1 MTATAER
8 PATTI
13 FRRPKSKTGLW
24 GWITTVDHKKIGI
37 MYGYAAFFFFII
49 GGTEALLLRIQL
61 AQANSEFLT
70 AGAYN
75 ALFTMHGTT
84 MIFLFVMPVSAAFM
98 NYMLPLLIGAR
109 DVAFPRLNALSWW
122 IFFFGGIFLYST
134 FFFGTSLPP
143 VDPAGI
149 SGNLAAGGGPG
160 TFNFLADAPG
170 GGWFG
175 YQPNAGPLYSPGTAL
190 DFWALGLQ
198 ILGLASLVS
207 SINFIVTVFNM
218 RAKGM
223 RLLRMPV
230 FAWMSTVVAFL
241 LLFSLP
247 IIAVALFMVMFDRQF
262 GTVFFAAS
270 SGGDPI
276 LWQHLFWLFGH
287 PEVYILVLPAMGIV
301 SEVLPVF
308 SRKPLFGYSAVVFA
322 GAAIAFLG
330 FGVWAHHMFAS
341 GITPVAQAAF
351 GLATMTIAIPT
362 GIKIFNWMGTMWGGR
377 LRLTTPMLFA
387 MGFVGMFTIGG
398 LSGVTHSIVP
408 SDWQQTDTYYIVAHF
423 HYVLFGGAVF
433 GIFAGLY
440 YWFPKLT
447 GRVMS
452 ERLGKTQFWLQFIGF
467 NLTFAPM
474 HWLGLQGMVRRTW
487 KYAPEAGLETWNVAV
502 SIGAFIIAAAILVF
516 IYNWYHSRRHGEP
529 SGLDPWDARTIE
541 WTIPNPT
548 PEWNFGVSPVVSRLD
563 DFWHQKYDEDEEGR
577 PVRRPDAEEVLQRH
591 EDEGLNPPA
600 PIHLP
605 APSYF
610 PFFLALGIPLAFYGI
625 IYHTSVFGKAL
636 ILIGAVIMLSAV
648 IGWAIEPL
656 EEPEDHP
663 SPADETSSD
672 DVEEVVSPA
681 GAGALG
687 VADATPDT
695 GEGGEVADE

>member
-13 FRRPKSKTGLW
+13 FRRPRSTTGLW
-24 GWITTVDHKKIGI
+24 SWLTTVDHKRIGI
-37 MYGYAAFFFFII
+37 LYGYAAFFFFVI
-49 GGTEALLLRIQL
+49 GGIEALLLRIQL
-61 AQANSEFLT
+61 AQANAEFLT

-84 MIFLFVMPVSAAFM
+84 MVFLFIMPASAAFM
-98 NYMLPLLIGAR
+98 NYLLPLLIGAR

-122 IFFFGGIFLYST
+122 IFLFGGIFLYST
-134 FFFGTSLPP
+134 FIFGTSVPP
-143 VDPAGI
+143 VSPEGI
-149 SGNLAAGGGPG
+149 TGNLAPGGGPG
-160 TFNFLADAPG
+160 SFNWLADSPD
-170 GGWFG
+170 GGWFC
-175 YQPNAGPLYSPGTAL
+175 YQPNCGPLYSPGTAM
-190 DFWALGLQ
+190 DYWALGIQ

-207 SINFIVTVFNM
+207 AINFIVTVFNM

-230 FAWMSTVVAFL
+230 FAWMTTVVAFL

-247 IIAVALFMVMFDRQF
+247 IIAVALFMVAFDRQF
-262 GTVFFAAS
+262 GTVFFAAT

-287 PEVYILVLPAMGIV
+287 PEVYILILPAMGIV

-351 GLATMTIAIPT
+351 ALATMTIAIPT
-362 GIKIFNWMGTMWGGR
+362 GIKIFNWMGTLWGGR
-377 LRLTTPMLFA
+377 LRLKTPMLFA
-387 MGFVGMFTIGG
+387 IGFLAMFTIGG
-398 LSGVTHSIVP
+398 LSGVTHAVVP

-433 GIFAGLY
+433 GLFAGMY

-447 GRVMS
+447 GRLMS
-452 ERLGKTQFWLQFIGF
+452 DRLGKVHFWLQFIGF

-487 KYAPEAGLETWNVAV
+487 KYAPETGLEPWNLAV
-502 SIGAFIIAAAILVF
+502 TVGAFIIATSIAVF
-516 IYNWYHSRRHGEP
+516 MFNWYRSKRRGALA
-529 SGLDPWDARTIE
+529 GMDPWDARTVE
-541 WTIPNPT
+541 WMTPSPT
-548 PEWNFGVSPVVSRLD
+548 PEHNFSEPPVVTRLD
-563 DFWHQKYDEDEEGR
+563 HFWHLKYDEDEEGR
-577 PVRRPDAEEVLQRH
+577 PVRRPEADEMLAHLEDVGRH
-591 EDEGLNPPA
+591 PTT

-605 APSYF
+605 NPSYF
-610 PFFLALGIPLAFYGI
+610 PLVMAVGIPLVFYGI
-625 IYHTSVFGKAL
+625 IYHTSAWGKAL
-636 ILIGAVIMLSAV
+636 IVVGALIMLAALIGWGM
-648 IGWAIEPL
+648 EPL
-656 EEPEDHP
+656 EEPHEP
-663 SPADETSSD
+663 EQEG
-672 DVEEVVSPA
+672 VEEESGHV
-681 GAGALG
+681 
-687 VADATPDT
+687 
-695 GEGGEVADE
+695 